1 MPPKFFQAEV
11 LRKLRNGMAE
21 EDVRKE
27 LKERQCPAARVSQ
40 MIKGSKDVMAAQAAA
55 VYVEAEHIAPPDR
68 QRPAT
73 ARPMATAR
81 RRLPA
86 PATATELQPD
96 GPSEGEGEAETGAP
110 ATSSGGDASGEA
122 LEAFAP
128 KRLEMAAAQENAP
141 ESAAGGAGPA
151 RRHPLISP
159 IGTIGGRALVR
170 SGRSGF
176 C

>member
-11 LRKLRNGMAE
+11 LRQLRNGVAE

-27 LKERQCPAARVSQ
+27 LKERQCPPARVSQ

-55 VYVEAEHIAPPDR
+55 
-68 QRPAT
+68 PAT
-73 ARPMATAR
+73 E
-81 RRLPA
+81 
-86 PATATELQPD
+86 TELQPQ

-128 KRLEMAAAQENAP
+128 KRFEMAAAQENAP